1 MSDGWSKEQRFE
13 ELYRSTYPDIVAYCR
28 RRLNPDLVDD
38 VVAATFLVAWRRL
51 DQVLAADSGLA
62 WLYGVA
68 YRTIGNQIRS
78 RNRFTELRARILRQP
93 PVRPVSVE
101 RSVELGDDV
110 ERVLR
115 ALSTLSAR
123 DQEIIRL
130 AAFEGLTVSEIAQAV
145 GGTTASARSKLYRAR
160 KRLRIASQTQ
170 DGAT

>member
-1 MSDGWSKEQRFE
+1 MSDRWSDEQRFI

-38 VVAATFLVAWRRL
+38 VVSTTFLVAWRRL
-51 DQVLAADSGLA
+51 DQVLAVESPLA

-78 RNRFTELRARILRQP
+78 RDRFSELKAKVLRQP
-93 PVRPVSVE
+93 PVRVVTVE
-101 RSVELGDDV
+101 SSVELGDDV

-115 ALSTLSAR
+115 ALSTLSTA

-130 AAFEGLTVSEIAQAV
+130 AAFEGLTISEMAQAV
-145 GGTTASARSKLYRAR
+145 GGTTASARSKLHRAR
-160 KRLRIASQTQ
+160 KRLRTASEMQNGVT
-170 DGAT
+170 